1 MSPDS
6 VFSICN
12 SIALIGWIILIVL
25 PRWYASDKFIIGIII
40 TLFALVYAWMLFGDF
55 QLSDASKF
63 GSLAGVMELFT
74 NPRLVTAGWI
84 HYLAFDLL
92 AGLFIRNNAQKH
104 GISHWIVIPCLL
116 LTFMFG
122 PVGLLLY
129 LLIRWMIT
137 KSYFADNFRQ

>member
-1 MSPDS
+1 
-6 VFSICN
+6 
-12 SIALIGWIILIVL
+12 
-25 PRWYASDKFIIGIII
+25 
-40 TLFALVYAWMLFGDF
+40 
-55 QLSDASKF
+55 
-63 GSLAGVMELFT
+63 MELFT

-104 GISHWIVIPCLL
+104 GISHWILIPCLL
-116 LTFMFG
+116 FTFMFG

-137 KSYFADNFRQ
+137 KSYFADNF